1 VSVQTALAWVAATFL
16 ATSLF
21 AHTVALRLTLLLV
34 GCALA
39 AVVAWRNRGEIRL
52 LPPIWLYFLLW
63 AAWAWLSLVWSVEP
77 ERTLKELRHEV
88 VYTGVAL
95 WICFVAAQAA
105 NAARIVIPVVGAAAT
120 AVIAIALRDFSIGWE
135 NYLLGLHGGP
145 GDHSSALLTLTP
157 CAVMT
162 AWYGRRVGWSL
173 SRQLPLCILGLLIL
187 ISAYCTLNRTVW
199 IGLGLEVLLVG
210 GLLIVRT
217 RTPAPWSSR
226 TKLVS
231 GFVAVAVLAGAAI
244 VLATVQAR
252 REAVGG
258 KSLANDTRLT
268 LWPEIVE
275 RIRERPFT
283 GFGFGR
289 GLLRGP
295 LEREF
300 RDLDPM
306 LWHAHNTFLEQ
317 LIQLGVPGLALFL
330 LLLAAILRQ
339 GWRRTL
345 DASDFHAACGMA
357 LIAVVTGMLV
367 RNMTDTLFVRG
378 NSLLFWGVSGTLLG
392 LASVR
397 RSQPAQRLAA

>member
-1 VSVQTALAWVAATFL
+1 MSVQTALASVAAAFL

-21 AHTVALRLTLLLV
+21 SHTVALRFALLLV
-34 GCALA
+34 GATLA
-39 AVVAWRNRGEIRL
+39 ALVAWRNRGEIRI
-52 LPPIWLYFLLW
+52 LPPIWPYFLLW
-63 AAWAWLSLVWSVEP
+63 AAWAWLSVAWSVEP

-95 WICFVAAQAA
+95 WTCFVAAQAA
-105 NAARIVIPVVGAAAT
+105 NAARIVIPVVGAAAA

-135 NYLLGLHGGP
+135 SYLRGLHGGP

-162 AWYGRRVGWSL
+162 AWYGRRVGWRL
-173 SRQLPLCILGLLIL
+173 SAQFPLWILGALIL

-244 VLATVQAR
+244 ALSTIQAR

-275 RIRERPFT
+275 RVRERPFT
-283 GFGFGR
+283 GYGFGR

-295 LEREF
+295 LEKEF

-330 LLLAAILRQ
+330 LLLAAILRE
-339 GWRRTL
+339 GWRTML

-378 NSLLFWGVSGTLLG
+378 NSLLFWGVAGTLLG
-392 LASVR
+392 LAILPGE
-397 RSQPAQRLAA
+397 RSARGIAA